1 MLQLLVSLLPS
12 LISLIHVAEV
22 SNPALGN
29 GAAKQQS
36 VLDMFK
42 VILETVLPDQAPKIE
57 AVLAAVQPLIAVV
70 VAISNAFG
78 WNSKLLQQAAVLV
91 LPKQMPA
98 PVIDLSIPAN

>member
-1 MLQLLVSLLPS
+1 MLQLLISLLPS

-22 SNPALGN
+22 QNPAPGN

-42 VILETVLPDQAPKIE
+42 AILEAVLPDQAPKIE

-70 VAISNAFG
+70 VSISNAFG
-78 WNSKLLQQAAVLV
+78 WNSKLLQQAAVRV
-91 LPKQMPA
+91 VPTQAPA
-98 PVIDLSIPAN
+98 PVEEIAVGG